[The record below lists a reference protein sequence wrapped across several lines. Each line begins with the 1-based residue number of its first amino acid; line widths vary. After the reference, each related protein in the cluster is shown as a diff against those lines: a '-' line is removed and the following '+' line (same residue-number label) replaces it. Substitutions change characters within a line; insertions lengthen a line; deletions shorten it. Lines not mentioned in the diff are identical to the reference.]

1 MSYPES
7 VIQGVNCRLGNKKYR
22 AVICQ
27 PDIFLTLCA
36 IDADIAVNC
45 SALSG
50 FVFMFQSYDYFS
62 SEWLKKMEST
72 HASCLGH
79 FHAYQTISKR
89 STTSTIVANI

>member
-1 MSYPES
+1 MSYSES

-27 PDIFLTLCA
+27 PDIILTLCA

-50 FVFMFQSYDYFS
+50 FVFMFQSNEVPIPSAWVIFRQIHVHVFPTVRR
-62 SEWLKKMEST
+62 L
-72 HASCLGH
+72 HP
-79 FHAYQTISKR
+79 
-89 STTSTIVANI
+89 